1 MALDRKPVPNDLSA
15 FWMPFTANRQFKAAP
30 RMLVAAKDMHY
41 TSHDNRQILDG
52 TAGLW
57 CCNAGHCRPRIVEA
71 IQTSAADL
79 DYAPAFQM
87 GHPSAFELANRLVEM
102 APKGMNHVFYTNS
115 GSESVDTALKIALAY
130 HRARGEG
137 SRTRLIGREKG
148 YHGVGFGGISVG
160 GLVNNR
166 RVFGTLLNGTD
177 HLPHT
182 YLPEKNRWAKG
193 QPEHGA
199 DLADELERMVALH
212 GADTIA
218 AVIVEPVAGSAGVI
232 LPPRGYLEKLRAI
245 TKKHGILLIFDEVIT
260 GFGRLGASFA
270 TEFFGVMPDLIT
282 TAKGLTSGTVPMG
295 AVLTTSDIHDTF
307 MSGPAHMIELFHGY
321 TYSGSP
327 IACAAAIATLETYK
341 EEGLFQRAA
350 EIAPY
355 WEEALHSL
363 KGTRH
368 VIDIR
373 NMGLI
378 GAIELEPIA
387 GEPTKRAFG
396 AFLKAYEKGILIRT
410 TGDIIAMSPPLIIEK
425 SHIDQLV
432 GTLREVLEATD

>member
-1 MALDRKPVPNDLSA
+1 
-15 FWMPFTANRQFKAAP
+15 
-30 RMLVAAKDMHY
+30 
-41 TSHDNRQILDG
+41 
-52 TAGLW
+52 
-57 CCNAGHCRPRIVEA
+57 
-71 IQTSAADL
+71 
-79 DYAPAFQM
+79 
-87 GHPSAFELANRLVEM
+87 
-102 APKGMNHVFYTNS
+102 
-115 GSESVDTALKIALAY
+115 
-130 HRARGEG
+130 
-137 SRTRLIGREKG
+137 
-148 YHGVGFGGISVG
+148 
-160 GLVNNR
+160 
-166 RVFGTLLNGTD
+166 
-177 HLPHT
+177 
-182 YLPEKNRWAKG
+182 
-193 QPEHGA
+193 
-199 DLADELERMVALH
+199 
-212 GADTIA
+212 
-218 AVIVEPVAGSAGVI
+218 
-232 LPPRGYLEKLRAI
+232 
-245 TKKHGILLIFDEVIT
+245 
-260 GFGRLGASFA
+260 
-270 TEFFGVMPDLIT
+270 
-282 TAKGLTSGTVPMG
+282 
-295 AVLTTSDIHDTF
+295 

-378 GAIELEPIA
+378 GAIELEPIS

-425 SHIDQLV
+425 SHVDQLV